1 MTRQQQRQQQ
11 QQTAYGRYGMAGGG
25 IALIALAVFA
35 VSCGGGGGSDTSSG
49 TQTQITQSSA
59 KAAATEASSFIPVCS
74 VGGKTA
80 SQAGSA
86 TLLRA
91 VGLLQQ
97 RHETRL
103 LGSASG
109 GSKRALAA
117 SDKPADVLG
126 DCGGRLSYGSDYSSS
141 ATRVSATLTFTDY
154 CNPDSNTGNQEIV
167 NGSLTMVQ
175 TLVPSGSSTT
185 MKTFSADSAGGI
197 TTVVRDSG
205 GATLTSETLAF
216 TGLLYTV
223 GNPGGTA
230 TAANPDTLTMT
241 QMSETNNVS
250 GKTRRQSDFSMVGYD
265 TSSGGSQMT
274 YRMRGYRSGGEYF
287 DVTTSTPI
295 VTDSAGNYTAGAIT
309 FSGSG
314 GSTAVLTLVPGPTL
328 QATMAVNGTV
338 DGTLPA
344 CK

>member
-1 MTRQQQRQQQ
+1 MTRQQQQ
-11 QQTAYGRYGMAGGG
+11 QQTVQGRLGIAGGG
-25 IALIALAVFA
+25 IALIALAAFG
-35 VSCGGGGGSDTSSG
+35 VSCGGGGGGSDDSSSG
-49 TQTQITQSSA
+49 TQTQITKSSA

-74 VGGKTA
+74 VGGSTA
-80 SQAGSA
+80 TRAGSA
-86 TLLRA
+86 TLMRA
-91 VGLLQQ
+91 VALLQQ

-103 LGSASG
+103 LGAATG
-109 GSKRALAA
+109 GKRALAA
-117 SDKPADVLG
+117 SDKPADALG
-126 DCGGRLSYGSDYSSS
+126 DCGGRLSYGDDYSSS
-141 ATRVSATLTFTDY
+141 ATEVRATLTFSNY
-154 CNPDSNTGNQEIV
+154 CNPDSNTGHQETV

-175 TLVPSGSSTT
+175 TLVPSGSSTA

-197 TTVVRDSG
+197 TTVVKDSG

-230 TAANPDTLTMT
+230 TAVNPDTLTMT

-250 GKTRRQSDFSMVGYD
+250 GKTRRQSDFSMLGYD
-265 TSSGGSQMT
+265 TSSGGSQMS

-287 DVTTSTPI
+287 DVSTTAPI
-295 VTDSAGNYTAGAIT
+295 VTDSAGNYTAGALT
-309 FSGSG
+309 FTGSG
-314 GSTAVLTLVPGPTL
+314 GSSAVLTLVPGPTL

-338 DGTLPA
+338 DDTLPA